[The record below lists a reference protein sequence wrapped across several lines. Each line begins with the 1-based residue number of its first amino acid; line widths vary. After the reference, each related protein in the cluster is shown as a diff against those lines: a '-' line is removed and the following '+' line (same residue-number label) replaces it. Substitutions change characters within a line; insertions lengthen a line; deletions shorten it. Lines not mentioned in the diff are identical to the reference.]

1 MLEPARHPGRPCD
14 RGVCVNRAIK
24 ARAAAA
30 LVGLLALGAS
40 VTMTAAPAAAAT
52 WEDDLLVV
60 SSYFNEDTEDLTE
73 ARCRVDVYPVG
84 DKNLPGYMTVE
95 GKVRCNHRLLAGG
108 EVWLILGSHDG
119 DVEYVTADLRRIRTG
134 SSPDKN
140 ATFKERVNISAADY
154 RDAGGSG
161 TWAVRDPALVAD
173 VRTLDGYSWFMF
185 GEHSG
190 SVERFRAY

>member
-1 MLEPARHPGRPCD
+1 MN
-14 RGVCVNRAIK
+14 RGIK

-30 LVGLLALGAS
+30 LVGVLALGAG
-40 VTMTAAPAAAAT
+40 VTMSAAPAGAAT
-52 WEDDLLVV
+52 WENDLVV
-60 SSYFNEDTEDLTE
+60 ASSYFNEDTGDLTE

-140 ATFKERVNISAADY
+140 ATFKKRVYISTAQY
-154 RDAGGSG
+154 RDAGGAG
-161 TWAVRDPALVAD
+161 AWAVRDPALFTD
-173 VRTLDGYSWFMF
+173 VRTLDGNSWLMF
-185 GEHSG
+185 GERRG
-190 SVERFRAY
+190 TVERFRAY